1 MTKHNT
7 TPTLYLAVPCYN
19 EQEVLQETARRLQ
32 EKLGEM
38 MVSGIISDHSRIL
51 FIDDGSKD
59 TTWEIIDSLHKGNSL
74 VCGLK
79 LSHNR
84 GHQNALL
91 AGLNTAK
98 EYADCVISMDADLQD
113 DISVLDKFIEKYTEG
128 CDVVYGVRSS
138 RKSDTAFKRKT
149 AEGYYKFLRML
160 GVDIVYNHADY
171 RLMSKRALDALA
183 EYKEVNLFLRGIVR
197 LIGFKTATI
206 EYERHERFAG
216 KSKYPFKKMLSFAL
230 DGITSFSV
238 KPIKIIGNLGVVI
251 SILSIFA
258 MLYALISKLT
268 GNAVA
273 GWTAIVASIWLI
285 GGIQLLSLGVIGTY
299 IGKIYSETKARP
311 KYIIEEFL
319 EK

>member
-1 MTKHNT
+1 MTKQNT
-7 TPTLYLAVPCYN
+7 TPTLYLAIPCYN
-19 EQEVLQETARRLQ
+19 EQEVLQETAHRLQ

-51 FIDDGSKD
+51 FIDDGSND
-59 TTWEIIDSLHKGNSL
+59 TTWHIIDNLHKGNSL

-79 LSHNR
+79 LSHNQ

-113 DISVLDKFIEKYTEG
+113 DISVLDKFIEKYNEG

-149 AEGYYKFLRML
+149 AEGYYKFLRVL
-160 GVDIVYNHADY
+160 GVDILYNHADY
-171 RLMSKRALDALA
+171 RLMSKRALNALA

-197 LIGFKTATI
+197 LIGFKTAMV